1 MLKLEDISKGQRKR
15 GVILIEKNQIKKI
28 IQWLMIGLLVSF
40 SAHYLL
46 ELFHFNFNF
55 SHVWQEITQAR
66 PQLFLYG
73 TVLIFVLYT
82 FFSSLFGSAV
92 MGGMVVLFLSWFG
105 GISTNLKAAVRAEP
119 VYPNDI
125 YWLNEMGFL
134 FEMVGKRNT
143 IYIITGL
150 VLALILLFA
159 AWRYRSKNKK
169 QTKRKNNWIIR
180 LIGGTLSAGLLIYI
194 GHFNYPDNAVNKVY
208 SQEADWVGWNQGKN
222 YSKNGFIAGFLFN
235 LDAPPME
242 PLDHYSKEAVE
253 KLYEKYRA
261 KADQINEDQEAAEEE
276 TNVIFIMNESF
287 SDPSNLEG
295 VESNQDPLV
304 NYREIIQESI
314 SGNALAPGFG
324 GGTATNEFQVLTGLS
339 LEPLYPHI
347 NSPFIQLTQK
357 IDSYPSIVK
366 KMDQFGYKTTAIH
379 PYVSHFYKR
388 KEVYEKLNF
397 SQALYQDNLSH
408 NGSVSESHPYIS
420 DLSAY
425 QELFDVMSGT
435 AEKDFIHLVTMQN
448 HGSYADKYEQVD
460 YDVKGTGNPEEANA
474 YFQDLEHSDEAL
486 SYLIEEINNYSE
498 PVLLVFWGDHLPGF
512 YQGEALENNPEL
524 KFYEAPFFIY
534 SNDQTLEEEVRE
546 TSLIYFTNYVTQ
558 LLDFQISPY
567 DALLLEL
574 EERLPV
580 LDARIYH
587 ERMEKETVSSRKE
600 LTPRASEVLEDY
612 TLLLYDITTGKQ
624 YFQDLGFL
632 EP

>member
-1 MLKLEDISKGQRKR
+1 M
-15 GVILIEKNQIKKI
+15 EKNHTKI
-28 IQWLMIGLLVSF
+28 IIKGLIIGLIVSLT
-40 SAHYLL
+40 AHFMI

-55 SHVWQEITQAR
+55 SHVWEQIVHVR

-73 TVLIFVLYT
+73 TLIIFVFYALL
-82 FFSSLFGSAV
+82 SSLFGSSV
-92 MGGMVVLFLSWFG
+92 MGGMMTLFLAWFVG
-105 GISTNLKAAVRAEP
+105 MATNLKAAVRAEP

-134 FEMVGKRNT
+134 FDMVGRRNT
-143 IYIITGL
+143 IYIIIGIGL
-150 VLALILLFA
+150 TFILLFL
-159 AWRYRSKNKK
+159 AWRYRSKNRKK
-169 QTKRKNNWIIR
+169 TNKKINRIARII
-180 LIGGTLSAGLLIYI
+180 TAVLSAGLLIYI
-194 GHFNYPDNAVNKVY
+194 GHFNYPDNLVNKVY
-208 SQEADWVGWNQGKN
+208 SEQADWTGWNQGKN

-235 LDAPPME
+235 LDAPPMK

-261 KADQINEDQEAAEEE
+261 KADQMNQEQESAEKE

-287 SDPSNLEG
+287 SDPFNLEG

-304 NYREIIQESI
+304 NYREIITRSI
-314 SGNALAPGFG
+314 SGKAIAPGFG

-347 NSPFIQLTQK
+347 NSPFIQLTKK
-357 IDSYPSIVK
+357 IDSYPSLVE
-366 KMDQFGYKTTAIH
+366 KMNQSGYKTTAIH

-388 KEVYEKLNF
+388 QEVYEKLTF
-397 SQALYQDNLSH
+397 SQVLYQGSLTH
-408 NGSVSESHPYIS
+408 NEKTEDTHPYIS

-425 QELFDVMSGT
+425 QEVFDVMSET
-435 AEKDFIHLVTMQN
+435 SEKDFIHLVTMQN
-448 HGSYADKYEQVD
+448 HGSYAEKYEQVD
-460 YDVKGTGNPEEANA
+460 YEVEGTGNPEEANA
-474 YFQDLEHSDEAL
+474 YFQDLEYSDEAL
-486 SYLIEEINNYSE
+486 KYLIEQIDEHSE

-512 YQGEALENNPEL
+512 YQDEALQNNPER
-524 KFYEAPFFIY
+524 KFYETPFFIY
-534 SNDQTLEEEVRE
+534 SNDMALEEEVRE

-587 ERMEKETVSSRKE
+587 ERTEKETVSSRKE

-624 YFQDLGFL
+624 YFKELGFL
-632 EP
+632 ES